1 MGFHVHGRD
10 VGEERVCL
18 TYQALQR
25 WVRRQL
31 GAVDHER
38 RVTAIGSKL
47 FDLTWPLHGLG
58 SGERRLLRL
67 SAMVHDVGRSIDD
80 DTHPEQGAKLL
91 LDETHLP
98 LGGAER
104 RALAYLTL
112 YHKGRV
118 PEP

>member
-47 FDLTWPLHGLG
+47 FDLTWPLHGLRVG
-58 SGERRLLRL
+58 SAWHPQGGERDPRDQC
-67 SAMVHDVGRSIDD
+67 ATAV
-80 DTHPEQGAKLL
+80 T
-91 LDETHLP
+91 
-98 LGGAER
+98 LGPHVQHA
-104 RALAYLTL
+104 RAQ
-112 YHKGRV
+112 
-118 PEP
+118 